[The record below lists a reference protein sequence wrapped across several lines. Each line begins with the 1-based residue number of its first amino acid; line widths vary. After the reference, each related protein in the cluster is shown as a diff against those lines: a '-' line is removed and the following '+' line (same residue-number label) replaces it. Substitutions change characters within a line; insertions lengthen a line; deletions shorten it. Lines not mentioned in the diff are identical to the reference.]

1 MKVKQDILNFKSEF
15 EKFRTKKYDYMH
27 KGNYFHYEID
37 KVLSLIEH
45 SIEYKDKNIK
55 NLYDEIVLLDETRGQ
70 SYKNF

>member
-1 MKVKQDILNFKSEF
+1 
-15 EKFRTKKYDYMH
+15 MH

-55 NLYDEIVLLDETRGQ
+55 NLYDEIVLLDETREQ
-70 SYKNF
+70 SYKNFLNSDLIDILDDYKRTIN